1 MFESAPDSHGPN
13 MDEALSKL
21 VQKKVIYPGVGEIP
35 RFEKGAKCTFHF
47 CVKRLSTDEEDPDGV
62 IDDSRNLHRPM
73 ELLIGKEF
81 KLPVWEQC
89 IKSMKVKEV
98 AQFTIN
104 KCLLDSYTLVSQ
116 SYRAF
121 AGIGKPHK
129 RRCCGMMEEKHTT
142 GHADLDKLTEKQV
155 DLVCTFE
162 LLSVHEP
169 GEYEKDVW
177 AMTAEER
184 LGAVPVLKEQ
194 GNQSFQSGDMDAA
207 MEKYREALEHLE
219 NLLLR
224 EKPREEEW
232 NELQKM
238 KVPLLLNY
246 SQCLLNRGEFYEVI
260 RHTSEVL
267 DKDPDN
273 AKALFRRAK
282 AHFGSW
288 NPDECRADLLRLQ
301 QIDPTLSKVVRTELK
316 KLEEEEKKKKKEDS
330 AKLMKMFQ

>member
-1 MFESAPDSHGPN
+1 

-21 VQKKVIYPGVGEIP
+21 VQKKVVYPGVGEIP

-47 CVKRLSTDEEDPDGV
+47 CVKRLSTDEDDPDGV
-62 IDDSRNLHRPM
+62 VDDSRKLRRPM

-81 KLPVWEQC
+81 KLPIWEQC

-121 AGIGKPHK
+121 AGVGKPHR

-142 GHADLDKLTEKQV
+142 GHADLDKLAEKQV

-162 LLSVHEP
+162 LLSVLEP

-194 GNQSFQSGDMDAA
+194 GNQCFQSGDMDTA
-207 MEKYREALEHLE
+207 MEKYREALEHVE

-267 DKDPDN
+267 EQDPDN

-301 QIDPTLSKVVRTELK
+301 QVDPTLSKVVRTELK
-316 KLEEEEKKKKKEDS
+316 KLEEEERKKKKEDS
-330 AKLMKMFQ
+330 AKLVKLFQ

>member
-1 MFESAPDSHGPN
+1 

-21 VQKKVIYPGVGEIP
+21 VQKKVVYPGVGEIP

-62 IDDSRNLHRPM
+62 VDDSRKLRRPM

-81 KLPVWEQC
+81 KLPIWEQC

-121 AGIGKPHK
+121 AGVGKPHR

-142 GHADLDKLTEKQV
+142 GHADLDKLAEKQV

-162 LLSVHEP
+162 LLSVLEP

-184 LGAVPVLKEQ
+184 LGAVPALKEQ
-194 GNQSFQSGDMDAA
+194 GNQCFQSGDMDAA
-207 MEKYREALEHLE
+207 MEKYREALEHVE

-267 DKDPDN
+267 EQDPDN

-301 QIDPTLSKVVRTELK
+301 KIDPTLSKVVRTELK
-316 KLEEEEKKKKKEDS
+316 KLEEEERKKKKEDS
-330 AKLMKMFQ
+330 AKLVKMFQ

>member
-1 MFESAPDSHGPN
+1 
-13 MDEALSKL
+13 
-21 VQKKVIYPGVGEIP
+21 
-35 RFEKGAKCTFHF
+35 
-47 CVKRLSTDEEDPDGV
+47 
-62 IDDSRNLHRPM
+62 
-73 ELLIGKEF
+73 
-81 KLPVWEQC
+81 
-89 IKSMKVKEV
+89 
-98 AQFTIN
+98 
-104 KCLLDSYTLVSQ
+104 
-116 SYRAF
+116 
-121 AGIGKPHK
+121 
-129 RRCCGMMEEKHTT
+129 MMEEKHTT
-142 GHADLDKLTEKQV
+142 GHADLDKLAEKQV

-162 LLSVHEP
+162 LLGVLEP

-194 GNQSFQSGDMDAA
+194 GNQCFQSGDMDTA
-207 MEKYREALEHLE
+207 MEKYREALEHVE

-267 DKDPDN
+267 EQDPDN

-301 QIDPTLSKVVRTELK
+301 KIDPTLSKVVRTELK
-316 KLEEEEKKKKKEDS
+316 KLEEEERKKKKEDS
-330 AKLMKMFQ
+330 AKLVKMFQ